1 MDLVIFDLETT
12 GLSPRFNEIIQI
24 AAIRMRH
31 GEPLAEERFET
42 FVCPQTRIPGFI
54 TSLTGISNED
64 VRGAPPCLEAVQSF
78 SAFVGTATLVAH
90 NGRRFDLPF
99 IREFCERQ
107 QLPLREVPFF
117 DSMQL
122 SRKLWG
128 GRGGH
133 GLDAVL
139 ERTGVSAQG
148 IRRHD
153 ARGDVH
159 VLAQAVRHMW
169 TRLDSPFDRCPVDL
183 GVGLLPAHTPCA

>member
-12 GLSPRFNEIIQI
+12 GLSPRSNEIIQI

-31 GEPLAEERFET
+31 GEIMQQNPFET
-42 FVCPQTRIPGFI
+42 YVRPKSRIPSFI
-54 TSLTGISNED
+54 TSLTGISNDD
-64 VRGAPPCLEAVQSF
+64 VRSAPQCAEAIKAF
-78 SAFVGTATLVAH
+78 SLFVGGATLVAH
-90 NGRRFDLPF
+90 NGKRFDLPF
-99 IREFCERQ
+99 ISEFCLQ
-107 QLPLREVPFF
+107 QKVPVREVPFF

-139 ERTGVSAQG
+139 DRCQVSADG

-153 ARGDVH
+153 ARGDVQ
-159 VLAQAVRHMW
+159 VLAHAVRHMW
-169 TRLDSPFDRCPVDL
+169 RQLGTSFDQCPVDL
-183 GVGLLPAHTPCA
+183 GVGQLPHC